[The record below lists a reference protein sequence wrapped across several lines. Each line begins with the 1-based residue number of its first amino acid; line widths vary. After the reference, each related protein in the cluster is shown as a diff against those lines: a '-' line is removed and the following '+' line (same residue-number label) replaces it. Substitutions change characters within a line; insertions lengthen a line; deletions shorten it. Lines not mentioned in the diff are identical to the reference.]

1 LSVQKSSLVLGVMW
15 MPDDGGG
22 EWVNAAAPS
31 TAAGGTGES
40 EGEVFEELQASDP
53 MVAAYRHDVHKLCG
67 RQHGSSRDAVY
78 GVPVNESVPLGAD
91 RDAAVLSRPR
101 GEPAATIDNHVSP
114 YRLSLVTGE
123 AAVETRRIEAATG
136 GGFRELVTPMDPE
149 VLHAR
154 WVTSPVPA
162 AFNESVYHPYTSLKY
177 HTLLVAALLDN
188 YRAGYEFDELY
199 LAVSSVESGW
209 ECTGEAAISSNSVEP
224 HRTVLWTPAL
234 ALHVTGEP
242 GGRPAAALGAVPA
255 RSFADVWAR
264 LPAHPVDTDR
274 DRDWRLL
281 DAQLRRIRSFSTAL
295 QFIEEYVAQFQAD
308 AVAAGGDAGGR

>member
-1 LSVQKSSLVLGVMW
+1 MV
-15 MPDDGGG
+15 DGG
-22 EWVNAAAPS
+22 EWVNAAAPTSES
-31 TAAGGTGES
+31 TESVVS
-40 EGEVFEELQASDP
+40 EGAVGSALQAGDP
-53 MVAAYRHDVHKLCG
+53 LVAAYRHDVHKLRG
-67 RQHGSSRDAVY
+67 RRHSSASGELY

-91 RDAAVLSRPR
+91 RDAAVLSRSR
-101 GEPAATIDNHVSP
+101 GEPAETVDNHVSP
-114 YRLSLVTGE
+114 FRLSLVTGE
-123 AAVETRRIEAATG
+123 AAVETSRIEAATG
-136 GGFRELVTPMDPE
+136 GGFRELVTPTDPE

-162 AFNESVYHPYTSLKY
+162 SFNESVYHPYTSLKY

-224 HRTVLWTPAL
+224 HRTVLWTPAC

-242 GGRPAAALGAVPA
+242 GGRPAASLGAVPA

-264 LPAHPVDTDR
+264 LPVHPFDTDGER
-274 DRDWRLL
+274 WCRVL
-281 DAQLRRIRSFSTAL
+281 DAQLRRIRSWSTAL
-295 QFIEEYVAQFQAD
+295 QYVGEYVAQRQ
-308 AVAAGGDAGGR
+308 GDAGRDAGGGVDAA